1 MTRWFW
7 RNERFAWPFVAAVVF
22 SSLVLLFADFAWRVL
37 VVPAETLAAAVLA
50 VCIVIAVS
58 FVGLHLL
65 IRRRKRPS

>member
-1 MTRWFW
+1 MTQWFW
-7 RNERFAWPFVAAVVF
+7 CNGRFGWPFVAAVVF
-22 SSLVLLFADFAWRVL
+22 SSLVLLVADFAWRVL

-58 FVGLHLL
+58 FVCLHLF